1 MARVKRNDMVIVL
14 SGKDRGKKGVVL
26 KVDSEKNR
34 IMVKGAG
41 IVIKHVKARRQ
52 GEVSGIKKEESW
64 LVLSKVMPLCSACK
78 KPCRVN
84 ALFLEDGKKVR
95 TCNRCKEII

>member
-1 MARVKRNDMVIVL
+1 MARVKKNDTVVVL

-26 KVDSEKNR
+26 RIDPEKNR

-52 GEVSGIKKEESW
+52 GEVSGIKKEEMW
-64 LVLSKVMPLCSACK
+64 LVLSNVILLCSSCK
-78 KPCRVN
+78 KP
-84 ALFLEDGKKVR
+84 
-95 TCNRCKEII
+95 